1 MVYPFSDHINANFGE
16 SRSDGESSR
25 RTITVPQI
33 ARVSRKGW
41 GSGMGRKR
49 KTVRRPA
56 SGAED
61 SKGKR
66 PSSLFNVSLV
76 TSFAPVEHS
85 KSLTSSLGRYDD
97 SGSFSWLPIAG
108 SDRPVPGHHTS
119 SCSCI
124 FKKNDVTFSLAQC
137 RVLQK

>member
-41 GSGMGRKR
+41 GIGGSGNG
-49 KTVRRPA
+49 TVRRPA

-61 SKGKR
+61 SKGKG

-124 FKKNDVTFSLAQC
+124 FKKNDVTSSLAQC
-137 RVLQK
+137 RVSRK